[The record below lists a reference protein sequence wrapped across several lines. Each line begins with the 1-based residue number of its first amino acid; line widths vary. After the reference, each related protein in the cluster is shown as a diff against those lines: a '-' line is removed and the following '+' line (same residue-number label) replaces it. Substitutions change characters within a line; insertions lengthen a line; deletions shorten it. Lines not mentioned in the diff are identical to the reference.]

1 MRRFTVISLGGGVMV
16 AEGTLDT
23 VSDCS
28 ISAYAHWEPPS
39 I

>member
-16 AEGTLDT
+16 AEGTFDA

-28 ISAYAHWEPPS
+28 ISADTHWEPPS